1 MSCHEYWLIDY
12 LIFTESESVGIHMR
26 KMNPH
31 VNTCIFWLRILVKNC
46 QPCWIVGTYCWIPKL
61 QREEAILKQSGM
73 QHEMRVIRI
82 VCSKHQFD
90 FSYIVTSITGSSA
103 MDSEESRAFSTS
115 SRTVVYKL
123 FPGCCTQ
130 QWNQN
135 KTVLS
140 QACTVWTKQELKL
153 ILINCR
159 KKLIS
164 MQDTKWFFWAPQGS
178 ARS

>member
-1 MSCHEYWLIDY
+1 
-12 LIFTESESVGIHMR
+12 
-26 KMNPH
+26 
-31 VNTCIFWLRILVKNC
+31 
-46 QPCWIVGTYCWIPKL
+46 
-61 QREEAILKQSGM
+61 M

-164 MQDTKWFFWAPQGS
+164 MQDTQWFFWAPQGECEELGGKVGALTLSNPAMFLFS
-178 ARS
+178 AKNSAGDSERKAHHIITQ